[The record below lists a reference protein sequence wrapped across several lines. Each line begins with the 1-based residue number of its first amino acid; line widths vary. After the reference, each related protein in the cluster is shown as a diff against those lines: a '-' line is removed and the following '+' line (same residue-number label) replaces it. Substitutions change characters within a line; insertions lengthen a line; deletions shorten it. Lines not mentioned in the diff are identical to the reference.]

1 MDDPFRISQEENP
14 NEKIKSFDEVME
26 TEGKVNEEM
35 TQTPIVIEKQ
45 KSAKSKSKIKI
56 IESYNGADSTNAK
69 NEESINVSTS
79 KTEYI
84 QIFFKT
90 ILYF

>member
-14 NEKIKSFDEVME
+14 NEKIKSIDEVME

-35 TQTPIVIEKQ
+35 TQTPIVIEMQ

-56 IESYNGADSTNAK
+56 IEPYNGADSK
-69 NEESINVSTS
+69 NEEKLQKLIIEEKCQN
-79 KTEYI
+79 
-84 QIFFKT
+84 
-90 ILYF
+90 